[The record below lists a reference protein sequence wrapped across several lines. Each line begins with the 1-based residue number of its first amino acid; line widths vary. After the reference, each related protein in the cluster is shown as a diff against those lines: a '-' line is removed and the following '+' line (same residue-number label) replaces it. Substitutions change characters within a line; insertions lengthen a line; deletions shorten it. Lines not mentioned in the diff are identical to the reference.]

1 MDRDELMELMTT
13 EDVIQI
19 LKDLGSDIP
28 RQDKN
33 NDNVLQFSTV
43 CHGGDSHK
51 LYYYLD
57 SKFFTCYTSCGSM
70 SLYDVIMSANNI
82 TFPDAFAYVC
92 KFKDVTTFKKMK
104 KGLQKKEVD
113 NDDLDFLRLHLYK
126 KEKQLV
132 KLPSYNNYILNM
144 FDNYLP
150 LSWYKEGINDEVAGI
165 FQVKFYMNQF
175 KGIIPH
181 LDINGNLVGIRGRN
195 FVQYQVNSGKKYM
208 PVTIQ
213 GLTYRYPIHFNLYG
227 IFQNQENI
235 RKIKKAILFESEKS
249 VMLYGSY
256 FGQENNYALALCGT
270 SLSIHQRDLLIS
282 LEIEDITIAL
292 DKQYKIETMDDKN
305 NVEAHK
311 EYINYIKTLLKFT
324 KMLSPY
330 FNLYVILCWND
341 DISYKDSPIDCG
353 KETFKKL
360 YAERYLLDEEE
371 LCELLIEKEELQ

>member
-1 MDRDELMELMTT
+1 MDRDELMELVTT
-13 EDVIQI
+13 EDVITI
-19 LKDLGSDIP
+19 LKDLGSSSP

-82 TFPDAFAYVC
+82 TFPEAFAYIC
-92 KFKDVTTFKKMK
+92 KFKDISTFKKMK
-104 KGLQKKEVD
+104 KGLQKKEYE
-113 NDDLDFLRLHLYK
+113 NDDLDFLRFHLYK

-144 FDNYLP
+144 FDDYIP
-150 LSWYKEGINDEVAGI
+150 ISWHNEGISDEVANV
-165 FQVKFYMNQF
+165 FQVRFYINQF

-195 FVQYQVNSGKKYM
+195 FIQYQVNSGKKYM
-208 PVTIQ
+208 PITIQ

-235 RKIKKAILFESEKS
+235 RKIKKGILFESEKS

-256 FGQENNYALALCGT
+256 FGQENNISLALCGMSF
-270 SLSIHQRDLLIS
+270 SLHQKDLLLS
-282 LEIEDITIAL
+282 LGVEEVTICF
-292 DKQYKIETMDDKN
+292 DKQYQLELINDENIDKN
-305 NVEAHK
+305 SKAWK
-311 EYINYIKTLLKFT
+311 EYENYIKGLIKISE
-324 KMLSPY
+324 MLMPY
-330 FNLYVILCWND
+330 CNVSIVVCWD
-341 DISYKDSPIDCG
+341 ETIKYKDSPIDCG
-353 KETFKKL
+353 KETFKEL
-360 YAERYLLDEEE
+360 YRERYYIDDLEE
-371 LCELLIEKEELQ
+371 LKEMIK